1 MQTWRFSL
9 IIEGRDLDDDDA
21 LDALFEA
28 GCDDA
33 LFGGSN
39 GVQCA
44 DFHREAERIEDAVL
58 SAIAAVE
65 SIGGVQVVELV
76 EQGLVSAEEIAER
89 SERTLEDV
97 RSFVDGAAGREG
109 FPQPCHDPRRETSV
123 WRWSEVADWLAEEP
137 GERTPDTDAQMF
149 TALARAVEVRRELRK
164 TPADRRAR
172 IGEFIGASDGVAA
185 GG

>member
-1 MQTWRFSL
+1 MTVWRFSL
-9 IIEGRDLDDDDA
+9 IIDGPDLDDDEL

-33 LFGGSN
+33 LFGGVH

-44 DFHREAERIEDAVL
+44 DFHRETDQVEDAVL

-65 SIGGVQVVELV
+65 SVGGLQVVELL
-76 EQGLVSAEEIAER
+76 ERTPLSANESLER
-89 SERTLEDV
+89 SERT
-97 RSFVDGAAGREG
+97 
-109 FPQPCHDPRRETSV
+109 
-123 WRWSEVADWLAEEP
+123 P
-137 GERTPDTDAQMF
+137 GTDMQMF
-149 TALARAVEVRRELRK
+149 TALARAVEARRELHK

-172 IGEFIGASDGVAA
+172 IGQFIGASGPAAA